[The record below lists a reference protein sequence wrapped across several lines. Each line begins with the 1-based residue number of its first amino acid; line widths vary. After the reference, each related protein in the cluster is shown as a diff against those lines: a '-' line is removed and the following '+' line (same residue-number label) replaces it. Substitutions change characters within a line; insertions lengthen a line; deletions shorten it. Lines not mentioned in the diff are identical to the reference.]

1 MRVTQQMGVF
11 RQPVEETNSM
21 AFIEIQNLFKRFK
34 NVVAVNHIDLEVK
47 QGEMLTLLGPSGC
60 GKTTTLRCIAGL
72 EKPDEGDIVI
82 DGKPM
87 LSQGFVQPSKRGIG
101 MVFQNYA
108 VWPHMKVY
116 SNIIYGLKIQ
126 KIPRQSIRERAQQ
139 VLELVGLNGL
149 EDRYPAQLSGGQ
161 QQRVALARALVG
173 NPKVLLLDEPL
184 SNLDAKLR
192 EELRFE
198 IKSLVRRMDI
208 TSVYVTHDQAEA
220 MVISDRI
227 AVMDSGDVVQIGTAQ
242 EIYQK
247 PANRFVADFIGT
259 MNFMSGEVVQ
269 VLQDTGEVY
278 VRTEF
283 SEKML
288 CQSSNMKATTAGKDV
303 YASIRPEDVEV
314 FAEPPQ
320 GRENLYK
327 GTIAHKAYLG
337 NFLYLFVNLNGTM
350 IRVQAQYHLPQEEGE
365 EIYLFLNPKKCMI
378 LF

>member
-1 MRVTQQMGVF
+1 
-11 RQPVEETNSM
+11 M

-34 NVVAVNHIDLEVK
+34 KIVAINHIRLEVNK
-47 QGEMLTLLGPSGC
+47 GEMLTLLGPSGC

-72 EKPDEGDIVI
+72 ERPDEGDIII
-82 DGKPM
+82 DGKPL

-116 SNIIYGLKIQ
+116 NNIVYGLKLQRLSKQDIKKKAQ
-126 KIPRQSIRERAQQ
+126 K
-139 VLELVGLNGL
+139 VLELVGLDGL
-149 EDRYPAQLSGGQ
+149 EDRYPSQLSGGQ

-198 IKSLVRRMDI
+198 IKSLVRRMGI

-220 MVISDRI
+220 MVISDRV
-227 AVMDSGDVVQIGTAQ
+227 AVMESGNIVQIGPPE
-242 EIYQK
+242 EIYEK

-259 MNFMSGEVVQ
+259 MNFMPGEVIEIVSNSS
-269 VLQDTGEVY
+269 EVY
-278 VRTEF
+278 VRTGF
-283 SEKML
+283 SDKMQCTMPDSQVVKTGEK
-288 CQSSNMKATTAGKDV
+288 V
-303 YASIRPEDVEV
+303 YASIRPEDVEI
-314 FAEPPQ
+314 FAESPQ
-320 GRENLYK
+320 DKENIFK

-337 NFLYLFVNLNGTM
+337 NFLYFFVNVDDTM
-350 IRVQAQYHLPQEEGE
+350 IRVQVPHYVPQAEGQE
-365 EIYLFLNPKKCMI
+365 LYLFLNPKKCMV
-378 LF
+378 LV

>member
-1 MRVTQQMGVF
+1 
-11 RQPVEETNSM
+11 M
-21 AFIEIQNLFKRFK
+21 AFIEIKNLFKRFK
-34 NVVAVNHIDLEVK
+34 KVVAVNRIQLEVNE
-47 QGEMLTLLGPSGC
+47 GEMLTLLGPSGC

-72 EKPDEGDIVI
+72 ERPEEGDIVI

-87 LSQGFVQPSKRGIG
+87 LSEGFVQPSKRGIG

-108 VWPHMKVY
+108 VWPHMKVFN
-116 SNIIYGLKIQ
+116 NIVYGLKIRRISRH
-126 KIPRQSIRERAQQ
+126 KIQEMAQQ
-139 VLELVGLNGL
+139 VLELVGLDGL
-149 EDRYPAQLSGGQ
+149 EDRYPGQLSGGQ
-161 QQRVALARALVG
+161 QQRVALARALVS

-198 IKSLVRRMDI
+198 IKSLVRRMGI

-227 AVMDSGDVVQIGTAQ
+227 AIMDSGNVVQIGTAQ
-242 EIYQK
+242 EIYKK

-259 MNFMSGEVVQ
+259 MNFMSGEIVEVP
-269 VLQDTGEVY
+269 QDTDEAY

-288 CQSSNMKATTAGKDV
+288 CKAPDTKATTPGKKV

-314 FAEPPQ
+314 FTEPPQ
-320 GRENLYK
+320 ASENLFK
-327 GTIAHKAYLG
+327 GTIVHKAYLG
-337 NFLYLFVNLNGTM
+337 NFLYFFVRVNETM
-350 IRVQAQYHLPQEEGE
+350 IRVQVPHHLPQEEGQE
-365 EIYLFLNPKKCMI
+365 LYLFLNPQKCMI

>member
-1 MRVTQQMGVF
+1 
-11 RQPVEETNSM
+11 M

-34 NVVAVNHIDLEVK
+34 NVVAVNHIQLDVNE
-47 QGEMLTLLGPSGC
+47 GEILTLLGPSGC
-60 GKTTTLRCIAGL
+60 GKTTTLRCVAGL
-72 EKPDEGDIVI
+72 EKPEEGDIVI

-87 LSQGFVQPSKRGIG
+87 LSDGFVPPSKRGIG

-108 VWPHMKVY
+108 VWPHMRVFGNIVY
-116 SNIIYGLKIQ
+116 GMKLQ
-126 KIPRQSIRERAQQ
+126 GIPRQSIRERAQQ
-139 VLELVGLNGL
+139 VLELVGLSGL
-149 EDRYPAQLSGGQ
+149 EERYPSQLSGGQ
-161 QQRVALARALVG
+161 QQRVALARALVR

-192 EELRFE
+192 EKMRFE
-198 IKSLVRRMDI
+198 IKSLVRRMGI

-227 AVMDSGDVVQIGTAQ
+227 AVMDSGNVVQIGTAQ
-242 EIYQK
+242 EIYEK

-269 VLQDTGEVY
+269 VLKDTDAVY

-288 CQSSNMKATTAGKDV
+288 CKTPGITATTPGKKV

-314 FAEPPQ
+314 FTEPPQ
-320 GRENLYK
+320 ARENLFK
-327 GTIAHKAYLG
+327 GSIVHKAYLG
-337 NFLYLFVNLNGTM
+337 NFLYFFVDVGGTM
-350 IRVQAQYHLPQEEGE
+350 IRVQVPYHLPQEEGQE
-365 EIYLFLNPKKCMI
+365 LYLFLNPQKCTI

>member
-1 MRVTQQMGVF
+1 
-11 RQPVEETNSM
+11 M

-34 NVVAVNHIDLEVK
+34 NVVAVNRIQLEVNK
-47 QGEMLTLLGPSGC
+47 GELLTLLGPSGC

-72 EKPDEGDIVI
+72 EKPEEGDIVI
-82 DGKPM
+82 DGQPM
-87 LSQGFVQPSKRGIG
+87 LSEGFVPPSKRGIG

-108 VWPHMKVY
+108 VWPHMKVFN
-116 SNIIYGLKIQ
+116 NIVYGLKIQ
-126 KIPRQSIRERAQQ
+126 KLSRQSIQEKAKQ
-139 VLELVGLNGL
+139 VLELVGLDGL
-149 EDRYPAQLSGGQ
+149 EDRYPSQLSGGQ
-161 QQRVALARALVG
+161 QQRVALARALVS

-198 IKSLVRRMDI
+198 IKSLVRRMGI

-227 AVMDSGDVVQIGTAQ
+227 AVMDSGNVVQIGTAR
-242 EIYQK
+242 EIYER

-259 MNFMSGEVVQ
+259 MNFMSGEVVH
-269 VLQDTGEVY
+269 VSQDTDAVY

-288 CQSSNMKATTAGKDV
+288 CTTNSITATTPGKKV

-314 FAEPPQ
+314 FTEPPQ
-320 GRENLYK
+320 VTENLFK

-337 NFLYLFVNLNGTM
+337 NFLYFFVSVNETM
-350 IRVQAQYHLPQEEGE
+350 IRVQVPHHLPQEEGQE
-365 EIYLFLNPKKCMI
+365 LYLFLNPQKCMI

>member
-1 MRVTQQMGVF
+1 
-11 RQPVEETNSM
+11 M

-34 NVVAVNHIDLEVK
+34 SVVAINHIQLEIN

-87 LSQGFVQPSKRGIG
+87 LSRGFVQPSKRGIG

-116 SNIIYGLKIQ
+116 NNIVYGLKLQ
-126 KIPRQSIRERAQQ
+126 RLSRPLIREKAQK
-139 VLELVGLNGL
+139 VLEMVGLNGL
-149 EDRYPAQLSGGQ
+149 EDRYPSQLSGGQ

-198 IKSLVRRMDI
+198 IKSLVRRMGI

-220 MVISDRI
+220 MVISDRV
-227 AVMDSGDVVQIGTAQ
+227 AVMESGNVVQIAPPE

-247 PANRFVADFIGT
+247 PANKFVADFIGA
-259 MNFMSGEVVQ
+259 MNFIAGEIIE
-269 VLQDTGEVY
+269 LLPNTNEVY

-283 SEKML
+283 SAKLRCTMPDSRSLQVGEK
-288 CQSSNMKATTAGKDV
+288 V
-303 YASIRPEDVEV
+303 FASIRPEDVAI
-314 FAEPPQ
+314 FTEPPQ
-320 GRENLYK
+320 SPENLVE
-327 GTIAHKAYLG
+327 GTIVHKAYLG
-337 NFLYLFVNLNGTM
+337 NFLYFFVSVNETK
-350 IRVQAQYHLPQEEGE
+350 IRVQVPHYVPQDEGQQL
-365 EIYLFLNPKKCMI
+365 YLFLNPQKCMVLI
-378 LF
+378 

>member
-1 MRVTQQMGVF
+1 
-11 RQPVEETNSM
+11 M

-34 NVVAVNHIDLEVK
+34 DVVAVNRIHLEVNK
-47 QGEMLTLLGPSGC
+47 GEMLTLLGPSGC

-72 EKPDEGDIVI
+72 EKPEEGDIVI
-82 DGKPM
+82 DGQSM
-87 LSQGFVQPSKRGIG
+87 LSEGFVHPSKRGIG

-108 VWPHMKVY
+108 VWPHMKVF
-116 SNIIYGLKIQ
+116 NNVVYGLKLQ
-126 KIPRQSIRERAQQ
+126 RIPRRSIQERAQE

-149 EDRYPAQLSGGQ
+149 EERYPNQLSGGQ
-161 QQRVALARALVG
+161 QQRVALARALVR

-198 IKSLVRRMDI
+198 IKDLVRRMGI

-227 AVMDSGDVVQIGTAQ
+227 AVMDSGNVVQIGTAQ
-242 EIYQK
+242 EIYKK

-269 VLQDTGEVY
+269 VLQDRDAVF

-283 SEKML
+283 NEKVL
-288 CQSSNMKATTAGKDV
+288 CKTTGITATTQGEKV

-314 FAEPPQ
+314 FSKAPQ
-320 GRENLYK
+320 DRENLFK
-327 GTIAHKAYLG
+327 GTIVHKAYLG
-337 NFLYLFVNLNGTM
+337 NFLYFFVSVNETM
-350 IRVQAQYHLPQEEGE
+350 IRVQVPHHLPQEEGE
-365 EIYLFLNPKKCMI
+365 ELYLFLNPEKCVI

>member
-1 MRVTQQMGVF
+1 
-11 RQPVEETNSM
+11 M
-21 AFIEIQNLFKRFK
+21 AFIEIRNLFKRFK
-34 NVVAVNHIDLEVK
+34 DVVAINHIELEVY

-72 EKPDEGDIVI
+72 EKPEAGDIMI

-87 LSQGFVQPSKRGIG
+87 LSEGFVPPSKRGIG

-108 VWPHMKVY
+108 VWPHMKVFN
-116 SNIIYGLKIQ
+116 NIVYGLKLERISRQ
-126 KIPRQSIRERAQQ
+126 KIKERAQQ
-139 VLELVGLNGL
+139 VVSLVGLQGL

-161 QQRVALARALVG
+161 QQRVALARALVS

-198 IKSLVRRMDI
+198 IKSLVRRMGI

-227 AVMDSGDVVQIGTAQ
+227 AVMDSGNVVQIGTAQ
-242 EIYQK
+242 EIYDK

-259 MNFMSGEVVQ
+259 MNFISGEVVQ
-269 VLQDTGEVY
+269 VLQDTDSAY

-283 SEKML
+283 SEKMR
-288 CQSSNMKATTAGKDV
+288 CMTPDIAATTPGKKV

-314 FAEPPQ
+314 FAEPPPD
-320 GRENLYK
+320 GENLFK
-327 GTIAHKAYLG
+327 GTIVHKAYLG
-337 NFLYLFVNLNGTM
+337 NFLYFFINIDDTM
-350 IRVQAQYHLPQEEGE
+350 IRVQVPHHLPQEEGQE
-365 EIYLFLNPKKCMI
+365 LYLSLNPQKCMI